1 MTTAAKKTAAPKKT
15 ASTTPADTAGTKAPE
30 ATTSDT
36 TTPDTTPDA
45 GADSNEQGPDKTN
58 SGFVQN
64 FGPGTSNP
72 EVPAENSV
80 RPPAT
85 IVNADPAAAPL
96 DPPADSHTQVNPAR
110 GHDWSSTDK
119 TYAESGGRSIAG
131 ENHSRL
137 LDANGNL
144 LGPDDLFDDPDPI
157 KTVVY
162 TKVEVLEEFFYPN
175 TLTPTLRRVYGKGTP
190 VPRFQAARIM
200 AAAREDAEAAQAAAS
215 AAE

>member
-1 MTTAAKKTAAPKKT
+1 MTTAAKKTAAKKT
-15 ASTTPADTAGTKAPE
+15 ASTSTTPADTAGTQAPE
-30 ATTSDT
+30 ATT
-36 TTPDTTPDA
+36 PDA
-45 GADSNEQGPDKTN
+45 VEVESTETDADSNEQGPDKTN

-96 DPPADSHTQVNPAR
+96 DPPADSHTQTSPAR

-175 TLTPTLRRVYGKGTP
+175 TLTATLRRVYGKGTP